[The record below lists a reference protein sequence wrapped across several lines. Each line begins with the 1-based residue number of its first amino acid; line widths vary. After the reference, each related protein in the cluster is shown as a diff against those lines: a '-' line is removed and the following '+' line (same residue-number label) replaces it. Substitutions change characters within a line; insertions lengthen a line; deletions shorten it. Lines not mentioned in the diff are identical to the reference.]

1 MQQTSVNK
9 YGKDVFEKLNKGIL
23 NPDIFA
29 VPTVNYG
36 KISKEKSNIV
46 VNDYRNLEKLMNEN
60 NDYLY
65 KLTKKNNNQ
74 TIIIKENGRVYS

>member
-1 MQQTSVNK
+1 V
-9 YGKDVFEKLNKGIL
+9 YDF
-23 NPDIFA
+23 
-29 VPTVNYG
+29 
-36 KISKEKSNIV
+36 SNM
-46 VNDYRNLEKLMNEN
+46 EKLMNEN